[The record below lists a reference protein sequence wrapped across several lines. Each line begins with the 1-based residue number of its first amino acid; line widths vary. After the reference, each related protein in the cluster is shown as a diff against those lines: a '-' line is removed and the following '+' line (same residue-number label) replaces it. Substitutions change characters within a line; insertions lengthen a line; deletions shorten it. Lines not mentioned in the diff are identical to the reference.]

1 MPEGRLIAREGVIA
15 MVRLERKLTKPCEA
29 RQAARTGFLRS
40 EDGSFII
47 FGLILFVM
55 MLMVGGM
62 AVDFMRFE
70 EQRTRLQSTLD
81 RAVLAA
87 ASLEQDLDGKD
98 VVLDYFQKAGLGA
111 HIQADDIDVTER
123 PNSRKVEASA
133 RMKVDSIFLNFL
145 GISELHAPAAGA
157 AEEATSLTEISLV
170 VDVSG
175 SMGWNSSSG
184 RSRIWELRR
193 AAKKFVNIVMCDP
206 SRPDATTDCVVA
218 PDTVTVSLVPY
229 AEQALVGENFL
240 SKFNVSDEHTYSS
253 CVTFDEADFSD
264 PAITPDTPLQRTGH
278 FDPWNGSNSTPGGWT
293 CATNSWRAFTPISG
307 NIATLHSRIDA
318 LGASGNTSIDVGAK
332 WGTALLNPALQPIT
346 EELVVDEIIEEA
358 FEDRPMP
365 PTRRGLQKL
374 MVLMTDGENTSQ
386 HYLYDEFREGPS
398 PVYRDIKTDGSLGN
412 KYSVHYLYN
421 GVDWY
426 YWDHDG
432 TWNDHP
438 YGEGTYEECG
448 WKKVNGSWKYNC
460 SDVPEGD
467 GAQQIDYVDLW
478 RWKTWSWYD
487 RFSWLPSQGSYI
499 NHSPK
504 NDRLHAICD
513 AAKAEGITIYTIG
526 FETSYNS
533 ANVMRA
539 CASSPAHHFDANG
552 LNLTDAF
559 SAIAREIAKL
569 RLIN

>member
-1 MPEGRLIAREGVIA
+1 MNRLVQKQTKTTSGRTAAREGF
-15 MVRLERKLTKPCEA
+15 M
-29 RQAARTGFLRS
+29 RS

-70 EQRTRLQSTLD
+70 EKRVRLQSTLD

-87 ASLEQDLDGKD
+87 ASLEQELDADD
-98 VVLDYFQKAGLGA
+98 VVVDYFEKAGLGSY
-111 HIQADDIDVTER
+111 IDRDDIGVTER
-123 PNSRKVEASA
+123 PHSRRVEANA
-133 RMKVDSIFLNFL
+133 KMRVDSIFLNFV
-145 GISELHAPAAGA
+145 GISELYAPAAGA

-184 RSRIWELRR
+184 RTRIEELRR

-206 SRPDATTDCVVA
+206 SRPDATTDCVVEA
-218 PDTVTVSLVPY
+218 DTVTVSLLPY
-229 AEQALVGENFL
+229 AEQALVGEAFL
-240 SKFNVSDEHTYSS
+240 SKFNVTGEHDYSS
-253 CVTFDEADFSD
+253 CVTFDAADFSSA
-264 PAITPDTPLQRTGH
+264 AITPDTPLQRTGH
-278 FDPWNGSNSTPGGWT
+278 FDPWRKYYQTPASWT
-293 CATNSWRAFTPISG
+293 CATDSWRAFTPISG
-307 NIATLHSRIDA
+307 SLATLHSRINA

-332 WGTALLNPALQPIT
+332 WGVALLNPALQPIT
-346 EELVVDEIIEEA
+346 EELVAEGMVDEV
-358 FEDRPMP
+358 FDDRPMP

-386 HYLYDEFREGPS
+386 HYLYDDFREGPS
-398 PVYRDIKTDGSLGN
+398 PVYREIKHDGSLGS

-432 TWNDHP
+432 SWNDHP
-438 YGEGTYEECG
+438 FGTGTTEECVWRYDWRTGYYEECTE
-448 WKKVNGSWKYNC
+448 VS
-460 SDVPEGD
+460 EGN
-467 GAQQIDYVDLW
+467 GAQQVDYVDLW
-478 RWKTWSWYD
+478 RWKTWAWYD

-499 NHSPK
+499 NKSPK
-504 NDRLHAICD
+504 DARLLATCS

-526 FETSYNS
+526 FETSNAS
-533 ANVMRA
+533 AATMRN
-539 CASSPAHHFDANG
+539 CASSPAHHFDADG
-552 LNLTDAF
+552 LNLSDAF

>member
-1 MPEGRLIAREGVIA
+1 MNRLVEKQTKTPGGRN
-15 MVRLERKLTKPCEA
+15 
-29 RQAARTGFLRS
+29 AARAGFMRS

-87 ASLEQDLDGKD
+87 ASLEQELDAED
-98 VVLDYFQKAGLGA
+98 VVVDYFEKAGLGA
-111 HIQADDIDVTER
+111 YIDRDDIDVIER
-123 PNSRKVEASA
+123 PHSRRVDANA
-133 RMKVDSIFLNFL
+133 RMKVDSIFLNFV
-145 GISELHAPAAGA
+145 GISELYAPAVGA

-184 RSRIWELRR
+184 RTRIEELRR

-206 SRPDATTDCVVA
+206 SRPDATTDCVVEA
-218 PDTVTVSLVPY
+218 DTVTVSLLPY
-229 AEQALVGENFL
+229 AEQALVGEDFL
-240 SKFNVSDEHTYSS
+240 SKFNVTGEHNYSS
-253 CVTFDEADFSD
+253 CVTFDADDFSTA
-264 PAITPDTPLQRTGH
+264 AISPDTPLQRTGH
-278 FDPWNGSNSTPGGWT
+278 FDPWRNSGSTPGSWT
-293 CATNSWRAFTPISG
+293 CATDSWRAFTPISG
-307 NIATLHSRIDA
+307 NLATLHSRIDA

-332 WGTALLNPALQPIT
+332 WGVALLNPALQPIT
-346 EELVVDEIIEEA
+346 EGLVGDGTVAEA
-358 FEDRPMP
+358 FQDRPMP

-374 MVLMTDGENTSQ
+374 MVLMTDGENTSE
-386 HYLYDEFREGPS
+386 HFLYDEFREGPS
-398 PVYRDIKTDGSLGN
+398 PVYRNIKSDDTLGD
-412 KYSVHYLYN
+412 KYSVHYLYQ
-421 GVDWY
+421 GTDWY

-448 WKKVNGSWKYNC
+448 WKKISWNWQWVC
-460 SDVPEGD
+460 EDVAEGK
-467 GAQQIDYVDLW
+467 GAQQLDYVDLW
-478 RWKTWSWYD
+478 RWKTWAWYN

-499 NHSPK
+499 NQSPK
-504 NDRLHAICD
+504 NTRLQAICS

-526 FETSYNS
+526 FETSSTS
-533 ANVMRA
+533 ADVMRN

-552 LNLTDAF
+552 LNLADAF